1 MPVDFYDKYQ
11 VKERWTLGCE
21 NVLDAFMFRWLTFGD
36 GVPGVDA
43 AKQANNEVTNIAI
56 LAALGLTI
64 VLPMLVE
71 PNDDLGDEELHWQ
84 TLLWFSSFVSLFM
97 SLTFAIV
104 LLIAVAE
111 LHDGETTEGLSQIA
125 QVFPDMIGYYVH
137 VPFLL
142 LFVSVNISV
151 IAGMHWIHS
160 MASLWVFNACLGIVG
175 VALPFAI
182 LFYLFLVNKLW
193 QASQIA
199 HAMQKEANREGRHS
213 LMRSNKFQAVGE
225 TKTDTEIDRE
235 TKSLPDGGANDG
247 RGGGTGNYK
256 NLKSRFTNSR

>member
-1 MPVDFYDKYQ
+1 MFSCRKHVVMPVDFYDKYQ

-104 LLIAVAE
+104 LLIAV
-111 LHDGETTEGLSQIA
+111 GSLST
-125 QVFPDMIGYYVH
+125 P
-137 VPFLL
+137 PFFLAL
-142 LFVSVNISV
+142 NHQSYSCCFFYSQNYP
-151 IAGMHWIHS
+151 HHYIHHHHS
-160 MASLWVFNACLGIVG
+160 CC
-175 VALPFAI
+175 P
-182 LFYLFLVNKLW
+182 Y
-193 QASQIA
+193 Q
-199 HAMQKEANREGRHS
+199 RRH
-213 LMRSNKFQAVGE
+213 GH
-225 TKTDTEIDRE
+225 
-235 TKSLPDGGANDG
+235 
-247 RGGGTGNYK
+247 Y
-256 NLKSRFTNSR
+256 